1 MLTATADGGVLE
13 REALDYASPAEW
25 RTVCNHSHNILLEGP
40 QLSTAAVTA
49 FVGPYLHGPVGW
61 TPTGRPFDLETI
73 EAGALI
79 VQGVAALSA
88 SEQAR
93 PGMAERA
100 ERTPAGDLDNDG
112 GAVSPGGA
120 GAVRRDVVLPPQ
132 CYFAEGRGRR
142 FGRRSRGRMQL
153 NDTNNRVTR
162 PPGGAPAEAA
172 ISNAGT
178 DRLAHQI
185 DHQRIA
191 TRAHELYQSRS
202 GGDGSAEEDWRQ
214 AEAEYVIRRAQE
226 LRLP

>member
-40 QLSTAAVTA
+40 QISTAAVTA

-93 PGMAERA
+93 LLVWLNEPSERRQVISTTTEVLFPLVVPGQFDETLYYR
-100 ERTPAGDLDNDG
+100 
-112 GAVSPGGA
+112 
-120 GAVRRDVVLPPQ
+120 
-132 CYFAEGRGRR
+132 
-142 FGRRSRGRMQL
+142 L
-153 NDTNNRVTR
+153 NVILLR
-162 PPGGAPAEAA
+162 AEAA
-172 ISNAGT
+172 
-178 DRLAHQI
+178 DL
-185 DHQRIA
+185 
-191 TRAHELYQSRS
+191 
-202 GGDGSAEEDWRQ
+202 EE
-214 AEAEYVIRRAQE
+214 EAEDECSSTTRTIG
-226 LRLP
+226 

>member
-1 MLTATADGGVLE
+1 MPPPLNGAPSAITVTTSCSRVRSSPRRPLRPSSGPIFTGPLAGRQQGDRSISRRSRRVRSSSKAWRRSAPANRLDLVWLNEPSERRQVISTTTEVLFP
-13 REALDYASPAEW
+13 LVVP
-25 RTVCNHSHNILLEGP
+25 G
-40 QLSTAAVTA
+40 Q
-49 FVGPYLHGPVGW
+49 
-61 TPTGRPFDLETI
+61 FDETSI
-73 EAGALI
+73 
-79 VQGVAALSA
+79 
-88 SEQAR
+88 
-93 PGMAERA
+93 
-100 ERTPAGDLDNDG
+100 
-112 GAVSPGGA
+112 
-120 GAVRRDVVLPPQ
+120 PPQ